1 MLYNFENYMHCWST
15 EGDGRLGPCITEQPS
30 CLEGSRV
37 LMESSIETL
46 VSHCP
51 RELKVSRGHW
61 RLAETVGPSR
71 ETAITRKTAVIDKV
85 NSVPKQSR
93 LFY

>member
-51 RELKVSRGHW
+51 RELKVSRDVGDLQ
-61 RLAETVGPSR
+61 RLWGPV
-71 ETAITRKTAVIDKV
+71 E
-85 NSVPKQSR
+85 KQQ
-93 LFY
+93 